1 MNLNKAMIIGR
12 ITQPLELKTLPNG
25 TAVVNFSVATNYVYK
40 DQSGNK
46 VEQTEFHNIV
56 SFGKQAETIAQYFV
70 KGQEIYCEGRLQTR
84 NWDDKE
90 SGKKMYRTEI
100 VLDRF
105 EFGAKPTG
113 ADNSNYGAPGAA
125 VAAGAAGAVAG
136 SSIPETAD
144 NSADEINYPD
154 EEINPEDIPF

>member
-40 DQSGNK
+40 DQNGNK

-84 NWDDKE
+84 
-90 SGKKMYRTEI
+90 S
-100 VLDRF
+100 
-105 EFGAKPTG
+105 
-113 ADNSNYGAPGAA
+113 
-125 VAAGAAGAVAG
+125 
-136 SSIPETAD
+136 
-144 NSADEINYPD
+144 
-154 EEINPEDIPF
+154 